1 VSKTLVAHA
10 YACGRAILDERGVA
24 SAVTVR
30 SSAARRARA
39 DVQSMTWE
47 IPAAG
52 AVVWLLAALLVLP
65 DGQGAASLLFGGGWV
80 WPRGCS
86 ALLSSI
92 GGLATGHPGRGLG
105 AGQVGQLPGAGVV
118 YLLVVVGEVLLVD
131 AAIWAGVLWWRH
143 LGPGVWPGM
152 ADRFEVEMVL
162 GRSRL
167 RRARKLIRPD
177 LYGTERSPSG
187 AVSVR

>member
-1 VSKTLVAHA
+1 M
-10 YACGRAILDERGVA
+10 
-24 SAVTVR
+24 TVR

-52 AVVWLLAALLVLP
+52 AAVWLLAAVLVFP
-65 DGQGAASLLFGGGWV
+65 AGPGAAAHVFGGGWV

-86 ALLSSI
+86 AVLSSI
-92 GGLATGHPGRGLG
+92 GGLATGHPGRGL
-105 AGQVGQLPGAGVV
+105 ATGQVGQLPGTRVV
-118 YLLVVVGEVLLVD
+118 YLLVVVGEALLVA

-143 LGPGVWPGM
+143 LGPGAWPGM

-177 LYGTERSPSG
+177 LYGTERSSRG
-187 AVSVR
+187 AVSVP